1 VLAWRAG
8 VVPATSGY
16 AAVFFAITGLHALHV
31 LCGLGILGVLA
42 LRLGR
47 GARSAASAARSVRLG
62 ALYWH
67 FMGLLWLVL
76 FALLYFVR

>member
-1 VLAWRAG
+1 
-8 VVPATSGY
+8 
-16 AAVFFAITGLHALHV
+16 
-31 LCGLGILGVLA
+31 VLA